1 MGRTGSR
8 RWASL
13 FALVIGCLL
22 QGCGLLMDAV
32 QLIQPVVPDLPDELD
47 IICRHRRLQVGIAV
61 EPFPPFVFPAVWTD
75 EGPWVTGLDVELVQ
89 TITAALSEHCGGPSV
104 TPVVHLVHVR
114 DLFLL
119 LTEGKLDLF
128 VSALTYN
135 VAHPTATG
143 LGFSTPYYYDAGI
156 GGVTRRAEVV
166 GQVRAALRQ
175 SSANGQTLATRK
187 GALAGLTV
195 AVQEGRSPHLYAT
208 ANLKGVRLV
217 VCDTLLAAFES
228 RDPPVDVILG
238 KQPILDFMIKRD
250 RQGWQPL
257 VLENGQLFLLT
268 RELFTVVMAE
278 KNFRLQSLVNDLL
291 FELEQSGRLAEMRR
305 RWFEEDYT
313 YPQRALSEGLLSTAS
328 KAFHENEQGMCRWA
342 RER

>member
-1 MGRTGSR
+1 
-8 RWASL
+8 
-13 FALVIGCLL
+13 
-22 QGCGLLMDAV
+22 MDAA
-32 QLIQPVVPDLPDELD
+32 QLVRPVVPYLPDELD
-47 IICRHRRLQVGIAV
+47 VICQHRRLQVGIGV

-75 EGPWVTGLDVELVQ
+75 QGPWVTGLDVELVQ
-89 TITAALSEHCGGPSV
+89 AITAVLSKHCGGPPV
-104 TPVVHLVHVR
+104 TPVLHLVHVR
-114 DLFLL
+114 DLFIL

-128 VSALTYN
+128 LSAAAYN
-135 VAHPTATG
+135 VPHPMATG
-143 LGFSTPYYYDAGI
+143 LAFSTPYYFEAGI

-166 GQVRAALRQ
+166 EQVRAALRQ
-175 SSANGQTLATRK
+175 SSANGQTLDTRK

-217 VCDTLLAAFES
+217 VCDTLLAALES
-228 RDPPVDVILG
+228 RDPPVDVVLG

-250 RQGWQPL
+250 RQSWQPL

-291 FELEQSGRLAEMRR
+291 FELEQSRRLAEMRR

-313 YPQRALSEGLLSTAS
+313 YPERATSEGLLSTAE
-328 KAFHENEQGMCRWA
+328 KGIQANGHGQCRWA
-342 RER
+342 GRY